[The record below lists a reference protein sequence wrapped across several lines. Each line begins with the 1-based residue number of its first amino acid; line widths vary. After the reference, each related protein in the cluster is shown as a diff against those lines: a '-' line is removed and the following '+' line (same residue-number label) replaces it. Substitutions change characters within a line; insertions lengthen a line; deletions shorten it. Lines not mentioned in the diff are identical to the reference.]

1 MDDRFIPYID
11 AVNRRL
17 VQLVRSSGAPELLEQ
32 SMSYSLMAGGKR
44 LRPLFN
50 ILAHLLIAGSYE
62 KTLDIA
68 CAIEMI
74 HTYSLIHD
82 DLPAMDDDSLR
93 RGRPTNH
100 KVFGEAQAIL
110 AGDGLLNLAFEVMLK
125 NTMKYFEDIR
135 LQLAA
140 IGYIVNAAGVSGMI
154 AGQVMDIHLEG
165 AAASPDDL
173 QYIHEKKT
181 AALINSALMS
191 GLITAGGSEKQME
204 AIGCFGKNIGLA
216 FQIVDDILDS
226 TCTSEQLGKT
236 PGKDEQDH
244 KLTYVLIYG
253 LNKSRE
259 MAAKKTKEACD
270 SLGIFGKKAEPLL
283 YLAQQMLNRGN

>member
-11 AVNRRL
+11 AVNRHL
-17 VQLVRSSGAPELLEQ
+17 VKLVRSSGAPELLEQ
-32 SMSYSLMAGGKR
+32 SMCYSLMAGGKR
-44 LRPLFN
+44 LRPLLN
-50 ILAHLLIAGSYE
+50 ILAHLLASDQYE

-125 NTMKYFEDIR
+125 NAAKYFENIR

-140 IGYIVNAAGVSGMI
+140 IGYIAGAAGVSGMI

-181 AALINSALMS
+181 AALITGALKS
-191 GLITAGGSEKQME
+191 GLITAGASEKQME
-204 AIGCFGKNIGLA
+204 AISSFGENIGLA

-236 PGKDEQDH
+236 PGKDEHDH
-244 KLTYVLIYG
+244 KLTYVSVYG
-253 LNKSRE
+253 LDQARK
-259 MAAKKTKEACD
+259 MATEKTEEACK
-270 SLGIFGKKAEPLL
+270 SLAIFGKKADSLR
-283 YLAQQMLNRGN
+283 YLAQQMLDRGN